1 MKRGFRYYCELVAL
15 VLTAMM
21 LLQSCSV
28 KKNRA
33 ATRRYHAFVTRY
45 NVLYNGETRYREAV
59 DDMITSFKDNDST
72 ILAAHPAD
80 VMEGNNSPRFDYSID
95 KARKAITLHSITSRP
110 RGKAGHRHDPE
121 YRKWMSRKEY
131 NQALADAWL
140 LLGNCY
146 FMKGRFDD
154 AALVFA
160 AAESRFAHDSHVV
173 AVCRI
178 MQARCRADMGWNFE
192 AAMML
197 ERVDF
202 NLLKSRQS
210 KYLYY
215 STRSI
220 IEANEGN
227 NDRAAESAL
236 AGVKYAP
243 TLILASRLKQRAGLL
258 KTMDNQVLKENFMSD
273 FTSLDSVVQEINQ
286 ARSFEAVAA
295 AYVEKDLERTPEIPF
310 AFARNVAH
318 QVVFTFDTDLVDG
331 NKLIYEIACFNF
343 AKYDTDD
350 FDINRVDEKIS
361 VGQFDNYD
369 SAQSYIKMFV
379 ESNRDLMNKVRLTPV
394 STADLELMSGYGI
407 GIESYMKARAE
418 AWSINENN

>member
-59 DDMITSFKDNDST
+59 DDMITTFKDNDST
-72 ILAAHPAD
+72 ILAPHPAD

-110 RGKAGHRHDPE
+110 RGKAGRRHDPE

-160 AAESRFAHDSHVV
+160 AAELRFAHDSHVV

-236 AGVKYAP
+236 TGAEYAP
-243 TLILASRLKQRAGLL
+243 NRILASRLKQRATMLRTRYSHLL
-258 KTMDNQVLKENFMSD
+258 EKDFAAEFVLPDSVFQYVNQVQHNESGTAD
-273 FTSLDSVVQEINQ
+273 VVIGFDIEP
-286 ARSFEAVAA
+286 
-295 AYVEKDLERTPEIPF
+295 DLPF
-310 AFARNVAH
+310 KFARDVAH
-318 QVVFTFDTDLVDG
+318 QVVFTFDTDVVEG

-379 ESNRDLMNKVRLTPV
+379 ESNSDLMNKVRLTPV

>member
-1 MKRGFRYYCELVAL
+1 MKRGFHYYCELVAL

-72 ILAAHPAD
+72 ILAPHPAD

-110 RGKAGHRHDPE
+110 RGKAGHRHDTE

-160 AAESRFAHDSHVV
+160 AAELRFAHDSHVV

-215 STRSI
+215 STRSV

-243 TLILASRLKQRAGLL
+243 TLILASRLKQRA
-258 KTMDNQVLKENFMSD
+258 TMLRTRYSHPLEKDIVTEFVLPDSVFQHVNQVQHNESGTADVVIGFDKEP
-273 FTSLDSVVQEINQ
+273 
-286 ARSFEAVAA
+286 
-295 AYVEKDLERTPEIPF
+295 DLPF
-310 AFARNVAH
+310 KFDRNVAH
-318 QVVFTFDTDLVDG
+318 QVVFTFDTDVVEG